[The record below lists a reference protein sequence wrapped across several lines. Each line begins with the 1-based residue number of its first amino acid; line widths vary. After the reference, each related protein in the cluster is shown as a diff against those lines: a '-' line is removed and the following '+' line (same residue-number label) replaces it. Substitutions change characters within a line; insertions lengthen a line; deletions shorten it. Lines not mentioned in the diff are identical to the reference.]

1 MDKDTLRNNLF
12 ESYFDEK
19 EGVTA
24 TDLVNKLSFIPQ
36 TWEKLH
42 ILCQKNIRHFSK
54 WNTLECFKEVKY
66 KNKRYLILKEHSWN
80 YTIIDIEKQKCITR
94 EQLKETFEENF
105 FIENFEEQKQDID
118 LNFSKYY
125 IMREY
130 HGDIQELVDFYFQN
144 EAIFSLPTRLSYRLG
159 TEAAW
164 TFLTIDFANGKGY
177 MGFRT
182 PDQFLYE
189 HLFLNY
195 NLTPS
200 GMQDSQRKIG
210 TEKIMEM
217 FRRIP
222 SIKIPKDRIP
232 EKLLAEYEKRVNQ
245 ENEKKNN
252 IVDFLNTTIQ
262 SGENALILIN
272 EEKEDTLEF
281 EIMGKQKKEKK
292 FNLENK
298 NIAELLYDGI
308 CQVAPDAT
316 ITFMN
321 VDAFGKRHDT
331 VIIDISEN
339 VKAMIV
345 NNTHQYDSFI
355 ESIKTL
361 TKEEFYVGSEPQPAM
376 YSKKI
381 KPRTNNNQN

>member
-19 EGVTA
+19 EGVIA
-24 TDLVNKLSFIPQ
+24 TDLVDKLSFIPQ

-42 ILCQKNIRHFSK
+42 ILCQKNIHHFSK
-54 WNTLECFKEVKY
+54 WNTLNCFKEVEY
-66 KNKRYLILKEHSWN
+66 KNKKYLILKEHSWN
-80 YTIIDIEKQKCITR
+80 YTIIDMDEQKCITR
-94 EQLKETFEENF
+94 EQLNEAFEESF

-144 EAIFSLPTRLSYRLG
+144 EAIFNLPTRLSYRLG

-164 TFLTIDFANGKGY
+164 TFLTIDFANAKGY

-210 TEKIMEM
+210 IEKSIEM

-232 EKLLAEYEKRVNQ
+232 EKLLAEYEKRANQ
-245 ENEKKNN
+245 EEEERNN
-252 IVDFLNTTIQ
+252 MVDFLNTAIQ
-262 SGENALILIN
+262 SGENTLILIN
-272 EEKEDTLEF
+272 EEKEDTLEY
-281 EIMGKQKKEKK
+281 EIIGTQRKEKN
-292 FNLENK
+292 FNLKNK

-308 CQVAPDAT
+308 CQVSPEAI

-321 VDAFGKRHDT
+321 VDAFGKKHST
-331 VIIDISEN
+331 IIIDISEN

-345 NNTHQYDSFI
+345 NNTHQYDTFI
-355 ESIKTL
+355 ECLKTL
-361 TKEEFYVGSEPQPAM
+361 TEQEPYVESDSKPAM

-381 KPRTNNNQN
+381 KPRVNNNQN